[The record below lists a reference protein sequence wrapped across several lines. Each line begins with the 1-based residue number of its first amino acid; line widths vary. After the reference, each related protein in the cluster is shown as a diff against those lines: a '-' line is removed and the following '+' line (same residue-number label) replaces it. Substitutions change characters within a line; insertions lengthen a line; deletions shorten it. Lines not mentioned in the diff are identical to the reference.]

1 MEQPATINGIL
12 ADLARIAADPGS
24 YASAWKDRHGGRVIG
39 ILPMN
44 FPPEIVHAA
53 GALPVLVQEDE
64 AAITYGRS
72 LLPEFYCGYTRSLVD
87 QAATGKLAVYDGLFL
102 VDHCVALL
110 GAVDAVRFELPEMPV
125 HLAQFMASMDEPT
138 TRPQVGEQILA
149 LRQRLG
155 AFCGLTITDAAIQHS
170 IAAYNRNRALLRKVY
185 ALRRSGRIALGSRQ
199 MQALV
204 KSSMVM
210 EVEAHTAI
218 LTRLVALLEAA
229 PQAPAGQVR
238 LHLSG
243 HFCHA
248 PRPELLDMIE
258 SCGVTVVDDDVF
270 TGYRYI
276 ATDVPAGPDPVAALT
291 QWYFDRNSNVPCS
304 TRAQKTVDWERYL
317 LDAVAASRAQGVIVL
332 VAKFCE
338 PHMLYYPELRKALH
352 RDGIPHLL
360 IETEHEGLA
369 LEMLKTRVEA
379 LVEGIR
385 QPRVAPDYARA

>member
-1 MEQPATINGIL
+1 MNPTAEIAELVGTLAEIASNPATY
-12 ADLARIAADPGS
+12 AA
-24 YASAWKDRHGGRVIG
+24 AWKARTNRKVIG

-44 FPPEIVHAA
+44 FPAEIIHAA
-53 GALPVLVQEDE
+53 GALPVMVQEDA

-72 LLPEFYCGYTRSLVD
+72 LLHEFYCGYTRSLVD
-87 QAATGKLAVYDGLFL
+87 QAATGKLAVYDGIFL

-110 GAVDAVRFELPEMPV
+110 GAVDAIRFEVPELPV
-125 HLAQFMASMDEPT
+125 FLAQFMASLDEDT
-138 TRPQVGEQILA
+138 TRPSVVEQIIA
-149 LRQRLG
+149 LRERLEQL
-155 AFCGLTITDAAIQHS
+155 CGTAISNEAIQNS
-170 IAAYNRNRALLRKVY
+170 ITAFNRNRALLRQVY
-185 ALRRSGRIALGSRQ
+185 QMRRAGRISLSSRQ

-204 KSSMVM
+204 KSAMVM
-210 EVEAHTAI
+210 DVDEHTSHMA
-218 LTRLVALLEAA
+218 RLIALLLQQPDAQ
-229 PQAPAGQVR
+229 QAPVK

-258 SCGVTVVDDDVF
+258 SCGVSVVDDDVY

-276 ATDVPAGPDPVAALT
+276 STDVPEDADPVVALT
-291 QWYFDRNSNVPCS
+291 QWYFDRNTNAPCA
-304 TRAQKTVDWERYL
+304 TRAQKSANWERFL
-317 LDAVAASRAQGVIVL
+317 TNAVERAGAQGVIVL

-338 PHMLYYPELRKALH
+338 PHMLYYPELRKEFQK
-352 RDGIPHLL
+352 RGIPHLL

-385 QPRVAPDYARA
+385 RPGLIHEPA

>member
-1 MEQPATINGIL
+1 MDQAAEIQEIIEG
-12 ADLARIAADPGS
+12 LARIAADPGA
-24 YASAWKDRHGGRVIG
+24 YAAAWKARSGRKVIG

-53 GALPVLVQEDE
+53 GALPVLVQEDD

-72 LLPEFYCGYTRSLVD
+72 LLHEFYCGYTRSLVD
-87 QAATGKLAVYDGLFL
+87 QAATGKLAVYDGIFL

-110 GAVDAVRFELPEMPV
+110 GAVDAIRFELPEMPV
-125 HLAQFMASMDEPT
+125 YLAQFTASMDEDS
-138 TRPQVGEQILA
+138 TRPQIRERIGE
-149 LRQRLG
+149 LRERLRELCG
-155 AFCGLTITDAAIQHS
+155 AGIEDAAIFRS
-170 IAAYNRNRALLRKVY
+170 IEAYNRDRALLRRVY
-185 ALRRSGRIALGSRQ
+185 EMRRAGRIALTTRQ

-204 KSSMVM
+204 KSAMVM
-210 EVEAHTAI
+210 DVDEHSAEMA
-218 LTRLVALLEAA
+218 RLVALIETQPAA
-229 PQAPAGQVR
+229 PTAPVR

-258 SCGVTVVDDDVF
+258 SCGVTVVDDDVY

-276 ATDVPAGPDPVAALT
+276 ATDVPVAGDPVAALT
-291 QWYFDRNSNVPCS
+291 QWYFDRNNNVPCS
-304 TRAQKTVDWERYL
+304 TRAQKSVDWESYL
-317 LDAVAASRAQGVIVL
+317 ETAIEKSGAQGVIVL
-332 VAKFCE
+332 VVKFCE
-338 PHMLYYPELRKALH
+338 PHMLYYPELRKAFQKQ
-352 RDGIPHLL
+352 GIPHLL

-385 QPRVAPDYARA
+385 RPALAKQTA